1 MMKKPS
7 TAVASQRDGQD
18 PASACVWSEE
28 LPALLLGELSV
39 ARAAEVGQHLAG
51 CAACAAQ
58 RDAFGRVLFRL
69 RAQPA
74 ELPVR
79 DLAPEILA
87 RLPAAEA
94 AWQRHR
100 FWVRAAALVL
110 ATVGVGATLVWHTH
124 RVATFDLA
132 STVAAPVVPYPVS
145 QISYPAADKATAVAQ
160 ALAWL
165 ERTQE
170 ADGHWDTARWGAQRM
185 YSVGLT
191 ALALLALSA
200 DTPALTAPPHAALA
214 RGLDWL
220 VAQQDVRGQLGP
232 DGSATM
238 YNHSMA
244 TLALLEG
251 TALETNAAHRAACR
265 RALAYIS
272 AAQRTSGGWGYSR
285 GPADNV
291 NTSITVWQ
299 LQALLRAEELGF
311 AEARPPVARGLAWLG
326 ERVSAE
332 GRMGYRR
339 ADDFPNGAE
348 TLTAAGALCLL
359 RAADAARD
367 PRLARMLAWVRGT
380 AAQPATPDYY
390 RCYFVSA
397 ALAAAGGGADPALE
411 QMLGTVLA
419 RQAHAGAEA
428 GSWTPGDRWS
438 RAGGRIYATAMAV
451 LALQSG

>member
-1 MMKKPS
+1 MSKNEQTCS
-7 TAVASQRDGQD
+7 
-18 PASACVWSEE
+18 WSEE
-28 LPALLLGELSV
+28 IPALLLGELAP
-39 ARAAEVGQHLAG
+39 ARAGEVEQHISG
-51 CAACAAQ
+51 CAACLAQ
-58 RDAFGRVLFRL
+58 REAFGRVLFRL
-69 RAQPA
+69 RAPQG
-74 ELPVR
+74 EQPVR
-79 DLAPEILA
+79 DLAPDILA
-87 RLPAAEA
+87 HLPAATA
-94 AWQRHR
+94 AWQRR
-100 FWVRAAALVL
+100 SFWLRAAALML
-110 ATVGVGATLVWHTH
+110 ATVSLGAAFFWHTH
-124 RVATFDLA
+124 RAAAFDLA
-132 STVAAPVVPYPVS
+132 STVPPSAITYEPS
-145 QISYPAADKATAVAQ
+145 TISSSPADRVAAVAQ
-160 ALAWL
+160 ASAWL

-191 ALALLALSA
+191 SLALLALSA
-200 DTPALTAPPHAALA
+200 DEQSVTPSQRAVLV

-220 VAQQDVRGQLGP
+220 AAQQDGHGQLGP

-251 TALETNAAHRAACR
+251 AALETNAAHRAACR
-265 RALAYIS
+265 HALAFITS
-272 AAQRTSGGWGYSR
+272 AQRASGGWGYSR
-285 GPADNV
+285 GPAENV

-299 LQALLRAEELGF
+299 LQALLRAEALGF
-311 AEARPPVARGLAWLG
+311 AEVRPHVARGLAWLG

-359 RAADAARD
+359 RSADGTRD
-367 PRLARMLAWVRGT
+367 PRIARMLGWVRGT

-411 QMLGTVLA
+411 KMLGAVLA
-419 RQAHAGAEA
+419 RQTHEGAEA
-428 GSWTPGDRWS
+428 GSWTPGDRWG

-451 LALQSG
+451 LALQAG